1 MLTAPEPAT
10 GKAEVEPSPLA
21 GRSPRTPQASK
32 EERRQ
37 TRRKSQRKTLASS
50 KDKDETLLTVADA
63 PQKVAVIK
71 AQAWGDNQVGLK
83 HHAERSGYFY
93 KWRGVGSELCFQNL
107 GLAMGRSMG
116 NSIAGMRPGAGG
128 RAGVRGDGRKQ
139 EVEPTGRKQRQDC
152 WLERGPRRGRNH
164 FPFPF

>member
-1 MLTAPEPAT
+1 MLTAPEPAA
-10 GKAEVEPSPLA
+10 GKAEVEPSPLT

-32 EERRQ
+32 EERPQ
-37 TRRKSQRKTLASS
+37 TRKSQRKTLANL

-63 PQKVAVIK
+63 PHKVTVIK
-71 AQAWGDNQVGLK
+71 AQAWDDNQVGLK

-116 NSIAGMRPGAGG
+116 NSTADMRPGEGG
-128 RAGVRGDGRKQ
+128 GAGVRGDGRKQ
-139 EVEPTGRKQRQDC
+139 EVEPTGSKQRQDC

-164 FPFPF
+164 FSFPF